1 MEIIPTRRWWSPH
14 SSSSGGLGDYARRI
28 VLAVD
33 GNQQSKGPRPFI
45 EAPSLLLATQPSF
58 RPPSR
63 SSGGGG
69 RPPKADPSQSS

>member
-1 MEIIPTRRWWSPH
+1 MEIMTDEALVLIA

-45 EAPSLLLATQPSF
+45 EAPSLLLAT
-58 RPPSR
+58 
-63 SSGGGG
+63 
-69 RPPKADPSQSS
+69 